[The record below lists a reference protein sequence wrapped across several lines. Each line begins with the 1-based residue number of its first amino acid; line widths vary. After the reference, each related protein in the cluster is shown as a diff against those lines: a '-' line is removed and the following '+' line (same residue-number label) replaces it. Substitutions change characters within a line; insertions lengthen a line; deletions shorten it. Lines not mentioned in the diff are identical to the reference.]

1 MRLRYEES
9 GERGGGTPCSGLWSS
24 GGAMRGEM
32 VKMMVVS
39 DGGKTVHMDTPSVL
53 GLDERCIEYL

>member
-1 MRLRYEES
+1 
-9 GERGGGTPCSGLWSS
+9 
-24 GGAMRGEM
+24 MRGEM

-53 GLDERCIEYL
+53 GLDERCIEYLLESIKYTEAMGGDRMHLLPCF

>member
-1 MRLRYEES
+1 
-9 GERGGGTPCSGLWSS
+9 
-24 GGAMRGEM
+24 MRGEM

-39 DGGKTVHMDTPSVL
+39 DSGKTVHMDTPSVL